1 MRRVSVRQAAAT
13 TVAAVLWAVA
23 ACGGDTS
30 VGGDQPWTMA
40 VDSSGDTIRVQI
52 TGDVPERL
60 VRSLVP
66 ELRVGAVDGS
76 EEETFGSI
84 EYVRGTAEGGVLV
97 YDGQAQALR
106 RFDARGA
113 FARRIGGKGGG
124 PGEHG
129 HVNGLALLPDGR
141 WALWDAPGARVNF
154 YAAGGDFLTSVSLP
168 ITGWFMQDG
177 LHADRSGML
186 YAWAML
192 ERAPNSF
199 TVSKAGYVRFD
210 SAAAVQ
216 DTLVWPDWGVKETV
230 LTASSA
236 DGGSSTATTVPW
248 APSAQA
254 EFHPAGGIVS
264 APGGEPYVWYRLVE
278 GSKPLR
284 VERSHTPVPVSS
296 TEASERRAQIER
308 TMKRLSPSWNWT
320 GPAIPAA
327 KPAIRGLASGV
338 DGRVWVRVY
347 TPGEAIPT
355 EQLAPLQDIPNPPIR
370 LTTREPELWDVF
382 SVDGQLLA
390 RVRPPA
396 RTRLLSFNGNHAW
409 GVQLD
414 SLDVPYAVRF
424 RIEPALSP
432 E

>member
-1 MRRVSVRQAAAT
+1 MRRPAFLHLVVP
-13 TVAAVLWAVA
+13 AAVLVLSAG
-23 ACGGDTS
+23 CGSDESAGD
-30 VGGDQPWTMA
+30 DQPWRVTA
-40 VDSSGDTIRVQI
+40 DSSGDTIRVRI
-52 TGDVPERL
+52 SGDVPERS

-66 ELRVGAVDGS
+66 ELRVGALDGS
-76 EEETFGSI
+76 EAETFGRI
-84 EYVRGTAEGGVLV
+84 ENVFGTADGGLVV

-106 RFDARGA
+106 RFDASGA
-113 FARRIGGKGGG
+113 HVRRIGGAGGG

-129 HVNGLALLPDGR
+129 HVNGITRLADGR

-154 YAAGGDFLTSVSLP
+154 YAAAGEFLTSVSLP

-177 LHADRSGML
+177 LHADGSGLL

-192 ERAPNSF
+192 ERKPNSF

-210 SAAAVQ
+210 SAAVLR
-216 DTLVWPDWGVKETV
+216 DTLVFPDWDVEEAT

-236 DGGSSTATTVPW
+236 DGRSATASSVPW
-248 APSAQA
+248 APGSLAA
-254 EFHPAGGIVS
+254 FHPAGGIVS
-264 APGGEPYVWYRLVE
+264 TPGTVSYVWYRLVP

-308 TMKRLSPSWNWT
+308 TMRRLSPSWNWT
-320 GPAIPAA
+320 GPEIPAS
-327 KPAIRGLASGV
+327 KPAIRGLTSGH
-338 DGRVWVRVY
+338 DGRVWVRLY
-347 TPGEAIPT
+347 TPAEPIP
-355 EQLAPLQDIPNPPIR
+355 EEELAPVRDGPNPPIR

-382 SVDGQLLA
+382 SVDGRLLA

-396 RTRLLSFNGNHAW
+396 RTRLLSFDGNHAW
-409 GVQLD
+409 GVQSD

-424 RIEPALSP
+424 RIEPALPP